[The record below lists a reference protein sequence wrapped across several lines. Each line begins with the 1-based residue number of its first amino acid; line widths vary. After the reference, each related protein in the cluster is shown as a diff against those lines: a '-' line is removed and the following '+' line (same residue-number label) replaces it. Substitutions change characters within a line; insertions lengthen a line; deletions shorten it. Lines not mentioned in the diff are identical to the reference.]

1 MAIENIPGVFE
12 IEIDG
17 VKRDL
22 KVSFGL
28 IERLE
33 TRLLKRP
40 LADLLTE
47 AAQSRQYISDVV
59 TVIQAGL
66 EEAGDK
72 RLSREALGAAI
83 LKEGPP
89 KFAIAYV
96 DMLVYALTGGRPSDP
111 SAAPA
116 DDAKK
121 NLTT

>member
-1 MAIENIPGVFE
+1 MENIPGIFE
-12 IEIDG
+12 IEIEG
-17 VKRDL
+17 SKREI

-28 IERLE
+28 IEKLE

-47 AAQSRQYISDVV
+47 AAQARQYISDVV
-59 TVIQAGL
+59 TVIHAGL

-89 KFAIAYV
+89 KFSILYV
-96 DMLVYALTGGRPSDP
+96 DMLVYALTGGRPADP
-111 SAAPA
+111 AAAPA
-116 DDAKK
+116 DDGKK
-121 NLTT
+121 NVTT